1 MGENEKAVPDRTTC
15 CMWAEKKQKVEDE
28 SEVPSVPEWGNDGII
43 SRNIEVWRQNWFWS
57 RVES

>member
-43 SRNIEVWRQNWFWS
+43 SRNIEVWRQNWF
-57 RVES
+57 